1 MKINQKSKS
10 VKEKI
15 EKDGKKYMGI
25 RALVLLPMM
34 VLGIVT
40 ILSCIMSI
48 HSLRSVNKNATTIS
62 NRCMESIEQL
72 SEIENN
78 VQNIHRMALS
88 HIIATKFDTMV
99 SIVEEVE
106 AMEVTLEEQIENYKA
121 YVNEGTAEHYNSIVN
136 NYKEYKKTL
145 RQLFAYSAGSDTEA
159 AYTCANNEFEDFS
172 IAIRDSISKLADD
185 ADKQA
190 DDAKVQ
196 LTKSYGT
203 AILACGIT
211 VVICVFVMI
220 LAFVI
225 VVRMVV
231 TPIRTTQKQLS
242 EIISDIDRREGDLT
256 KRVKEAH
263 VAELAALGKGINEFI
278 IKLQSIFHT
287 LSENSEKIDTVVKE
301 VKESVIT
308 SGDSVTDLS
317 ALTEELTATMHDVS
331 ENVERINGNTESVSG
346 EVGAIAARSNEVKEY
361 SVDMRQHA
369 DMIEKSAKINLEN
382 TEKKVNEILSILNKS
397 IEESRSVEQVNSL
410 TDDILNIASQTSLL
424 ALNASIEAARAGEAG
439 KGFAVVAEEIRQLS
453 ELSTANANNIQEIN
467 STVIRAVRNLSENAT
482 QLLNYVNEAIL
493 PEFEEFVDTGVK
505 YEQNARYIET
515 VMNEFAE
522 KTETLRVSMSD
533 IASSINTI
541 TKAISDGVEGVNGV
555 ADSTQI
561 LVTDMDN
568 IVRRMDENQKI
579 SEDLSKETSV
589 FIKL

>member
-1 MKINQKSKS
+1 
-10 VKEKI
+10 
-15 EKDGKKYMGI
+15 MGI